1 MSTAVGHTT
10 THQIG
15 NATYTIT
22 NTPSESNQH
31 LADFELTRTTGRSE
45 KKMIG
50 EITQNPWGGEISFT
64 LRNADTGCVV
74 SYHNAKKWADYV
86 EAISRHIDA

>member
-1 MSTAVGHTT
+1 MSTTVGHTT

-22 NTPSESNQH
+22 NTPAESDHH
-31 LADFELTRTTGRSE
+31 LADFDLTRTTSRSE

-50 EITQNPWGGEISFT
+50 EITQNPWDGKISFT
-64 LRNADTGCVV
+64 LRNADTRHIVN
-74 SYHNAKKWADYV
+74 YHNAKKWGDYV
-86 EAISRHIDA
+86 EAISLHIDA